1 MSEQFNGSILQN
13 LQDSVFIEES
23 SLTSIGNAIRE
34 KTGGSELL
42 TVPDGMVEAIGSITG
57 GTYNKHYN
65 TCVLE
70 YAEFF
75 DECYFNTGYDG
86 DYEGYYYCPNMYTQA
101 ELDDMTSRV
110 EAGEMDY
117 NYGDYIAYE
126 VYDTD
131 WNLVYSG
138 KSGMAGEISGW
149 YVSFGQPPAG
159 LVVGETY
166 YVTRGDYQKQANTN
180 LPIHN
185 FDFEEGK
192 KAEYDWFWDIYQN
205 NGSRLDYQY
214 AFAGNGWNAENFK
227 PKYTIYPTNCGNGFR
242 SSAIRKIDIDFS
254 RCTSLANC
262 WASCTDLEDAGTI
275 NLKSIRNNSHS
286 YLLTGCTSLHT
297 VKIIFGTN
305 ITVSTNLFNNCT
317 ALQNLIVEGVIATTG
332 FNVQWSTKLSH
343 ESLMSIINALA
354 DKSTDTSGTVW
365 EIILGDE
372 NKAKLTS
379 EELQI
384 AQNKN
389 WVVN

>member
-1 MSEQFNGSILQN
+1 MSIETDLITITENIPK
-13 LQDSVFIEES
+13 VFEAGKR
-23 SLTSIGNAIRE
+23 IGR
-34 KTGGSELL
+34 
-42 TVPDGMVEAIGSITG
+42 V
-57 GTYNKHYN
+57 KHYN
-65 TCVLE
+65 TCVLQ
-70 YAEFF
+70 YDEFF
-75 DECYFNTGYDG
+75 DECYFYTGYND

-101 ELDDMTSRV
+101 ELDDMTARV
-110 EAGEMDY
+110 EAGEKDA

-138 KSGMAGEISGW
+138 KSGMAGEVAAW
-149 YVSFGQPPAG
+149 AVSFGQPPSG

-192 KAEYDWFWDIYQN
+192 KTEYDRFWDLYQE
-205 NGSRLDYQY
+205 NGKRTNYTC
-214 AFAGNGWNAENFK
+214 AFANIAWTVETLK
-227 PKYTIYPTNCGNGFR
+227 PKYDIIPITPTQIFARGMGAGIVNITKFLAAQG
-242 SSAIRKIDIDFS
+242 IKLDFS
-254 RCTSLANC
+254 KCTSFTELFYY
-262 WASCTDLEDAGTI
+262 TEILEVDTVDTTSAKSLI
-275 NLKSIRNNSHS
+275 NFCAYAAKLQKINELILKSDGSQTFNNNSFIQCKNLET
-286 YLLTGCTSLHT
+286 LLI
-297 VKIIFGTN
+297 K
-305 ITVSTNLFNNCT
+305 
-317 ALQNLIVEGVIATTG
+317 GVIG
-332 FNVQWSTKLSH
+332 QNGLNLQWSTKLSH